1 MIYTPLTKKALAISF
16 NAHKNQTDKS
26 GAPYVYHPFH
36 VAEQMDDEYST
47 CVALLHD
54 TVEDTDIT
62 LDYLKSEGF
71 PDEVIDALALM
82 THDDDVP
89 YMDYIEQLR
98 GNPLACKVKIADLTH
113 NSDLSRLDVV
123 TEADIARVEKYQ
135 KAMGLLSVNR
145 FNNNYKTVKA
155 WKTPCCNAYVP
166 EECSFC
172 ILCGKEF
179 SDAEPAEMQI
189 DLEQTITFC
198 SKCGRV
204 IPLEYRY
211 CGYCGTKSR
220 YWSEFEDK

>member
-123 TEADIARVEKYQ
+123 TEADIARVARMCPRNAAFAYY
-135 KAMGLLSVNR
+135 AARSSRTRSLPR
-145 FNNNYKTVKA
+145 F
-155 WKTPCCNAYVP
+155 
-166 EECSFC
+166 
-172 ILCGKEF
+172 
-179 SDAEPAEMQI
+179 
-189 DLEQTITFC
+189 
-198 SKCGRV
+198 R
-204 IPLEYRY
+204 
-211 CGYCGTKSR
+211 
-220 YWSEFEDK
+220 

>member
-1 MIYTPLTKKALAISF
+1 M
-16 NAHKNQTDKS
+16 
-26 GAPYVYHPFH
+26 
-36 VAEQMDDEYST
+36 
-47 CVALLHD
+47 
-54 TVEDTDIT
+54 
-62 LDYLKSEGF
+62 DYLKSEGF

-179 SDAEPAEMQI
+179 SDAEPAEIQI

-198 SKCGRV
+198 SKCGRA
-204 IPLEYRY
+204 IPFEYRY

-220 YWSEFEDK
+220 YWKDLDD